1 MNPLL
6 FYPGMLV
13 LGVGVGLMSGALGL
27 GGGILMVP
35 AFLEFVPGMDPNTA
49 KGTSLLIIVCVAA
62 VNVWRLNQGHD
73 DWQWRLAIQVS
84 FGSISGAYLGGW
96 VTQFL
101 EDRTVIWVFI
111 VLLGLVGI
119 RTFFIEPPKVS
130 NDAVRSRNT
139 LAILIGF
146 AMGLASGLTG
156 IGGGA
161 VLVPLALIAGITSN
175 ERVVAL
181 SNMVMVPT
189 CLAGAFAHMV
199 QDVNPAITLPFAVG
213 KVNLALVPLVF
224 IGAQGGSPIGK
235 WINDR
240 LKLKVRRIVMG
251 LVLVVITAR
260 LLMRVL

>member
-1 MNPLL
+1 MYAWPSQLWRSIKA
-6 FYPGMLV
+6 MMT
-13 LGVGVGLMSGALGL
+13 GVAPRDSGFFRLIA
-27 GGGILMVP
+27 GG
-35 AFLEFVPGMDPNTA
+35 
-49 KGTSLLIIVCVAA
+49 
-62 VNVWRLNQGHD
+62 
-73 DWQWRLAIQVS
+73 
-84 FGSISGAYLGGW
+84 YLGDG
-96 VTQFL
+96 TQFL
-101 EDRTVIWVFI
+101 EDRTVIGYSRAS
-111 VLLGLVGI
+111 GLVGI